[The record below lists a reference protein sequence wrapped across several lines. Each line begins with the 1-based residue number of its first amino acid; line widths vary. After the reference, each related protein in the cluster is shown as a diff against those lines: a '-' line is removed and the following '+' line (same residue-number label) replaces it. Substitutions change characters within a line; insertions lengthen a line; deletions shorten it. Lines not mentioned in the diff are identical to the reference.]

1 MSNANDWKEYKF
13 EFNAKSKPEI
23 KSITVV
29 FSVTGTIYLD
39 DAYFAPLPEEE
50 R

>member
-23 KSITVV
+23 KSKPVV
-29 FSVTGTIYLD
+29 FYIKGIIYLD
-39 DAYFAPLPEEE
+39 VAYFAPLPEEE